1 MRNLLFLS
9 GLGSAELIII
19 FVILAYFGLIVF
31 SLIDALQSTFQDSV
45 TKLIWV
51 LVILF
56 FPFLGSVIYLVIGH
70 NSKVI

>member
-1 MRNLLFLS
+1 MGGF
-9 GLGSAELIII
+9 GTTELIII
-19 FVILAYFGLIVF
+19 FMILCYFGLIVF
-31 SLIDALQSTFQDSV
+31 ALIDALRSTFQDSV

-56 FPFLGSVIYLVIGH
+56 FPFLGSIIYFVVGR